1 MSVLYASLS
10 AKSSFHDKFSI
21 QGNLPPLRKSVV
33 SDDIEMQFE
42 ESPCS
47 SCVEFGTDEWKCKVD
62 FPKMTSM
69 TTAGQERKLR
79 RRPQFVSSDE
89 FEKLKSQYV
98 LADPQA
104 YTSLAGGICIRD
116 VSLHNLLCTY
126 IWKISH
132 LLDICN
138 SFAILFIL
146 YR

>member
-47 SCVEFGTDEWKCKVD
+47 SSVEFGTDEWKCKVD
-62 FPKMTSM
+62 FTKMTSM
-69 TTAGQERKLR
+69 TTSSGQERKLR

-98 LADPQA
+98 LTDPQT
-104 YTSLAGGICIRD
+104 YSSLADDSNIVI
-116 VSLHNLLCTY
+116 Y
-126 IWKISH
+126 
-132 LLDICN
+132 
-138 SFAILFIL
+138 
-146 YR
+146 